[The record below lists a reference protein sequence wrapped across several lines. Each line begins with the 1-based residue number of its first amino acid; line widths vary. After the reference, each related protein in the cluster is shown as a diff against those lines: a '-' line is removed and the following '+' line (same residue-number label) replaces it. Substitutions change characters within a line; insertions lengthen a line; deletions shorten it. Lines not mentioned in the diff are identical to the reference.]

1 MEENY
6 KLSHLR
12 ELEAESIHIIR
23 EVAAEF
29 ENPVRLYSIGKV
41 YSYKILI
48 NFQIFLNKNIVK
60 INYINFHTSL
70 II

>member
-29 ENPVRLYSIGKV
+29 ENPVM
-41 YSYKILI
+41 LI
-48 NFQIFLNKNIVK
+48 VLVK
-60 INYINFHTSL
+60 IRLSWYVWQRRLSIREKCLSL
-70 II
+70 